1 MAFSKGSKLFGIVRM
16 KCPRCHEGDLFTHP
30 NPYNLAHFS
39 DMPKRCPVCNQSYE
53 PEPNFFYGAMY
64 VSYGY
69 AVALFVATYIVAQSW
84 LGFGLW
90 QTVAAL
96 GVVSFLLGP
105 FLFRLSR
112 STYFHLFV
120 HFDPKAAEIH
130 RAAPTNQRSSS
141 ADIAT
146 KS

>member
-1 MAFSKGSKLFGIVRM
+1 MAFSKGSKLYGIVRM
-16 KCPRCHEGDLFTHP
+16 KCPRCHEGDLFTNP

-39 DMPKRCPVCNQSYE
+39 DMPRRCPVCNQSYE

-69 AVALFVATYIVAQSW
+69 AVALFVATYIVANSW
-84 LGFGLW
+84 LGLGLW
-90 QTVAAL
+90 QTVGAL
-96 GVVSFLLGP
+96 GVASLVLGP

-130 RAAPTNQRSSS
+130 RSAPTNQRSSS
-141 ADIAT
+141 ADIAS

>member
-16 KCPRCHEGDLFTHP
+16 KCPCCHEGDLFTHP
-30 NPYNLAHFS
+30 NPYTLAHFS

-84 LGFGLW
+84 L
-90 QTVAAL
+90 
-96 GVVSFLLGP
+96 
-105 FLFRLSR
+105 
-112 STYFHLFV
+112 
-120 HFDPKAAEIH
+120 
-130 RAAPTNQRSSS
+130 
-141 ADIAT
+141 
-146 KS
+146 

>member
-16 KCPRCHEGDLFTHP
+16 KCPCCHEGDLFTHP

-69 AVALFVATYIVAQSW
+69 AVVATYIVAQSW

-120 HFDPKAAEIH
+120 HFDPKAAENY
-130 RAAPTNQRSSS
+130 RDAQTNQRFSS